1 MLVADDAEGRA
12 IELRG
17 HTVAPVHQLPEHGEL
32 AARQV
37 ARAFHAKERVVR
49 AAVGP
54 RGSLEQRKLL
64 ARPVE
69 PSGPLELALQLVAQ
83 LEQVD
88 RVLRGV
94 VEHPLR
100 QRPHRPVGALV
111 LLVELHAEVPLEQR
125 GEAERAEA
133 QKLRRDAR
141 VEDVADVPLVV
152 LLEQTQ
158 IVVGVVK
165 DDLDPRILEYA
176 AERRRLPDG
185 YGIDDGRAFAG
196 RELQQ
201 VDSIDESMEAGA
213 LGVQRDASR
222 FD

>member
-1 MLVADDAEGRA
+1 MRRNASSAPSSAHAVPSSSANSSRA
-12 IELRG
+12 
-17 HTVAPVHQLPEHGEL
+17 Q
-32 AARQV
+32 
-37 ARAFHAKERVVR
+37 
-49 AAVGP
+49 
-54 RGSLEQRKLL
+54 SQR
-64 ARPVE
+64 P
-69 PSGPLELALQLVAQ
+69 GPLELALQLVAQ

-133 QKLRRDAR
+133 EQLRCDAR
-141 VEDVADVPLVV
+141 VEDVADVPAVV

-165 DDLDPRILEYA
+165 DDLDRRILEHA
-176 AERRRLPDG
+176 PERRR
-185 YGIDDGRAFAG
+185 
-196 RELQQ
+196 
-201 VDSIDESMEAGA
+201 
-213 LGVQRDASR
+213 ASR
-222 FD
+222 WVWGR